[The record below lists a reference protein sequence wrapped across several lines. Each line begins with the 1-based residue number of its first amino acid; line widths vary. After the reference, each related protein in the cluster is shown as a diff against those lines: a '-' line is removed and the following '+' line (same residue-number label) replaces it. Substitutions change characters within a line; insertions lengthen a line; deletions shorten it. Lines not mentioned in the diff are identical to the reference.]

1 VLLIL
6 LSMSCLVLPVQTAT
20 QADIDAAIASGLEWL
35 AANQNVDGSW
45 GTYYEVGHTGF
56 VLLKLE
62 THAIQTGWDPLD
74 PAYEYYSNVSA
85 GLDYIF
91 SMATNVSIPVQTAGD
106 PDTNGN
112 GLGTYFAVGVG
123 HSIYETSVAMMAIAA
138 STHPEMVVNVPGS
151 VVNGRTYFDVLQDA
165 VDFLA
170 FAQTDMAAGTA
181 RGGWRYSAN
190 QGTSD
195 NSIAGLA
202 TLGLAYAEATQIEGA
217 TGFGCTVPQFVRDEL
232 NIWVDYIQGDVTG
245 GSGYHEVDY
254 WENILKTGN
263 LLVQM
268 AFLGDMPNTQRVIDA
283 IGFIETHWN
292 DPNNGYNPGQ
302 AGWRGSP
309 ASYLAVFA
317 TVKGLDA
324 FGIQTINNGT
334 EVDWFNE
341 MADVVLDQQ
350 NADGSWPQPIWGSPV
365 LGTAWCMLFLQ
376 RVTAIEPP
384 PVGGSILSV
393 ESLTLL
399 APYIIALIAVATAA
413 TAIIKK
419 RRL

>member
-1 VLLIL
+1 
-6 LSMSCLVLPVQTAT
+6 
-20 QADIDAAIASGLEWL
+20 
-35 AANQNVDGSW
+35 
-45 GTYYEVGHTGF
+45 
-56 VLLKLE
+56 
-62 THAIQTGWDPLD
+62 
-74 PAYEYYSNVSA
+74 
-85 GLDYIF
+85 
-91 SMATNVSIPVQTAGD
+91 
-106 PDTNGN
+106 
-112 GLGTYFAVGVG
+112 
-123 HSIYETSVAMMAIAA
+123 
-138 STHPEMVVNVPGS
+138 
-151 VVNGRTYFDVLQDA
+151 
-165 VDFLA
+165 
-170 FAQTDMAAGTA
+170 
-181 RGGWRYSAN
+181 
-190 QGTSD
+190 
-195 NSIAGLA
+195 
-202 TLGLAYAEATQIEGA
+202 
-217 TGFGCTVPQFVRDEL
+217 
-232 NIWVDYIQGDVTG
+232 
-245 GSGYHEVDY
+245 
-254 WENILKTGN
+254 
-263 LLVQM
+263 M

-302 AGWRGSP
+302 AGWRDSP